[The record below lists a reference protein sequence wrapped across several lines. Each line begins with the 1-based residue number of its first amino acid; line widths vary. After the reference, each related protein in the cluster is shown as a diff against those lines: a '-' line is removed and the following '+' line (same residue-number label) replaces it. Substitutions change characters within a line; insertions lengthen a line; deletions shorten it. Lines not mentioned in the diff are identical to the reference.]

1 MAVINTEQ
9 DNTDRYFEEKYQVF
23 LENPL
28 LSTKQLNLVITCQ
41 VGYKKSAIGFWVFD

>member
-9 DNTDRYFEEKYQVF
+9 DNTDS

-41 VGYKKSAIGFWVFD
+41 VGYTKSAIDFWVFD